1 MLSPMPLRARSVL
14 SGEIRPN
21 LHFEALRTEHENKLK
36 AYLQQTLLL
45 MNMQHKREKQS
56 QQKAELSL
64 TYSYTGIALSFMLR
78 EL

>member
-45 MNMQHKREKQS
+45 MNMQHK
-56 QQKAELSL
+56 
-64 TYSYTGIALSFMLR
+64 
-78 EL
+78 